1 VDLNK
6 MNLDI
11 IRYESRYQSTVINL
25 WEKCNLIVPQNDPVG
40 DIQKKLDFQPELF
53 FIALLKGKV
62 IGSVMVGYDGHRGWL
77 NYLAVL
83 PECQKRGYG
92 RQLVDKAITELR
104 KLGCLKVNLRVRASN
119 ASVIGF
125 YKHLGFKE
133 ENRASLGIR
142 L

>member
-1 VDLNK
+1 MTLLETSK
-6 MNLDI
+6 
-11 IRYESRYQSTVINL
+11 
-25 WEKCNLIVPQNDPVG
+25 KNLIFN
-40 DIQKKLDFQPELF
+40 LSF
-53 FIALLKGKV
+53 
-62 IGSVMVGYDGHRGWL
+62 MVGYDGHRGWL